1 LDAVVSE
8 APESLAADDGEG
20 AVPLRFHRSV
30 LTNYGNM
37 LVLLLVVL
45 FTTPLLT
52 HGLGPERYGIW
63 ALVGSIIPYLEILEL
78 GFAATTIVMLARH
91 MASGD
96 STSAQAL
103 VNTSLVV
110 LIVPGFLCFGLACGV
125 AFLLPHVVHITP
137 SQVPAA
143 RILVLL
149 LGFDM
154 AVSIPGDTFGGG
166 LIAMQRWDLLNAT
179 LAAVTLCQALGWFI
193 VIRHGGGLVALGLVT
208 VGVSL
213 IGQLARFVLFRR
225 LLPELKISPKSFDR
239 HLVRSFARLSGWFSL
254 TQMVLLAVQAVDV
267 VIVGAVVGVTEAGI
281 YAVGLRLSTLA
292 SNAVTPITGV
302 FAPAAGHTIGRGD
315 AGKLSSMVVAGN
327 RVAVGVAVPVALTTA
342 VLARPALRAWVG
354 PLYLQAAMVVVLLSA
369 AVVVQSTTATSR
381 SVFIGAAEPKIPTLI
396 ALGGL
401 VIHVALAIFLGQRY
415 GIDGV
420 ASGVL
425 IASFLTDGVAMM
437 LLTSRRYGVKVPS
450 YLAFLARAHLL
461 PAAAAV
467 AVGLY
472 LATGPLWHFVQTHA
486 RVVGVLAVI
495 VAGLVILAVYF
506 PIYTFTGLSPLER
519 KSAFGRVR
527 AAVRRKA

>member
-1 LDAVVSE
+1 
-8 APESLAADDGEG
+8 
-20 AVPLRFHRSV
+20 
-30 LTNYGNM
+30 
-37 LVLLLVVL
+37 
-45 FTTPLLT
+45 
-52 HGLGPERYGIW
+52 
-63 ALVGSIIPYLEILEL
+63 
-78 GFAATTIVMLARH
+78 
-91 MASGD
+91 
-96 STSAQAL
+96 
-103 VNTSLVV
+103 
-110 LIVPGFLCFGLACGV
+110 
-125 AFLLPHVVHITP
+125 
-137 SQVPAA
+137 
-143 RILVLL
+143 
-149 LGFDM
+149 
-154 AVSIPGDTFGGG
+154 
-166 LIAMQRWDLLNAT
+166 
-179 LAAVTLCQALGWFI
+179 
-193 VIRHGGGLVALGLVT
+193 
-208 VGVSL
+208 
-213 IGQLARFVLFRR
+213 
-225 LLPELKISPKSFDR
+225 
-239 HLVRSFARLSGWFSL
+239 
-254 TQMVLLAVQAVDV
+254 
-267 VIVGAVVGVTEAGI
+267 
-281 YAVGLRLSTLA
+281 
-292 SNAVTPITGV
+292 
-302 FAPAAGHTIGRGD
+302 
-315 AGKLSSMVVAGN
+315 VAGN